1 MCEKKLRN
9 IFNDVSKIINLK
21 LDLLQKYIDLKLYEK
36 VRSVNVK
43 NSRFHF
49 LSYCPLKKHLDC
61 QNQNCSCYN

>member
-49 LSYCPLKKHLDC
+49 LSYCKVH
-61 QNQNCSCYN
+61 